1 MYLQKVTSRKNCVKK
16 LVFCW
21 HLDENSRI
29 RFQDPDPDPLV
40 RGMDPRIRI
49 RTKNSWIRNTVSY
62 KMFSFRSVL
71 EALLKRGSR
80 VIMACSDP
88 GVATT
93 EHTRLRHALS
103 LSNSLILQCK

>member
-1 MYLQKVTSRKNCVKK
+1 
-16 LVFCW
+16 
-21 HLDENSRI
+21 
-29 RFQDPDPDPLV
+29 
-40 RGMDPRIRI
+40 MDPRIQI
-49 RTKNSWIRNTVSY
+49 RTHTKNSWIRNTVSY
-62 KMFSFRSVL
+62 KMFSSRSVL

-103 LSNSLILQCK
+103 LWSNSPIPYGTYIRGAPVIDGTVRARDKESLDSHSL